1 MVILGV
7 LVDAL
12 FAKLNIEDKPGPK
25 KKCGKGGSKIDSHGA
40 PKYKHNDMSVLPAQF
55 DASLVTFGEIK
66 ALQSGAKAVNL
77 SYDGRPLIMQVSN
90 LDVPYG
96 LNTEDKYGPTKYSLN
111 LSLRDFESNPKT
123 KSVFEALQALDDSVT
138 SECIEKNWLRK
149 PGMTQQILKQMK
161 LYKPTVKFSE
171 DENGNRKP
179 YPPTVKIAL
188 RKKNDKFETVFYD
201 QDKKEI
207 KDVPIEDMIVKRMT
221 VTALIECTGVWISS
235 VGCGLSWKAKQVKVV
250 SRPDGVGRGYGF
262 VDEDESPTRGS
273 VSATRPDTQS
283 KNNFA
288 DAFDDDEEVDDE
300 TVTAVLAAP
309 VEEAPAPKKTIIKKK
324 VVGGAKA

>member
-1 MVILGV
+1 
-7 LVDAL
+7 
-12 FAKLNIEDKPGPK
+12 
-25 KKCGKGGSKIDSHGA
+25 
-40 PKYKHNDMSVLPAQF
+40 MSVLPAQF

-66 ALQSGAKAVNL
+66 TLQSGAKAANL
-77 SYDGRPLIMQVSN
+77 NYDSRPLVMQVSN

-96 LNTEDKYGPTKYSLN
+96 LNVEDKYGPTKYSLN

-123 KSVFEALQALDDSVT
+123 KAVFEALQALDDRVT
-138 SECIEKNWLRK
+138 SECVEKNWLRK

-188 RKKNDKFETVFYD
+188 RKKNDKFETIFYD

-207 KDVPIEDMIVKRMT
+207 KDVPIEDLIVKRMT
-221 VTALIECTGVWISS
+221 VTALVECTGVWISS
-235 VGCGLSWKAKQVKVV
+235 VGCGLSWKAKQLKVV

-262 VDEDESPTRGS
+262 IDEDEAPARAS
-273 VSATRPDTQS
+273 RPAAAAPP

-288 DAFDDDEEVDDE
+288 DAFDDEDEEVDDE
-300 TVTAVLAAP
+300 AVTAAA
-309 VEEAPAPKKTIIKKK
+309 APAPEPVAAPEPAAKSKTIIKKK
-324 VVGGAKA
+324 VVAKA

>member
-1 MVILGV
+1 
-7 LVDAL
+7 
-12 FAKLNIEDKPGPK
+12 
-25 KKCGKGGSKIDSHGA
+25 
-40 PKYKHNDMSVLPAQF
+40 MSVLPAQF

-66 ALQSGAKAVNL
+66 TLQSGAKAANL
-77 SYDGRPLIMQVSN
+77 NYDGRPLVMQVSN

-96 LNTEDKYGPTKYSLN
+96 LNVEDKYGPTKYSLN
-111 LSLRDFESNPKT
+111 LSLRDFEGNPKT
-123 KSVFEALQALDDSVT
+123 KAVFDALQSLDDRVT
-138 SECIEKNWLRK
+138 SECVDKNWLRK

-207 KDVPIEDMIVKRMT
+207 KDVPIEDLIVKRMT
-221 VTALIECTGVWISS
+221 VTALVECTGVWISS
-235 VGCGLSWKAKQVKVV
+235 VGCGLSWKAKQLKVV

-262 VDEDESPTRGS
+262 VDEDEAPARGASRTSSGATPT
-273 VSATRPDTQS
+273 AAAAQP

-300 TVTAVLAAP
+300 AVTAPAP
-309 VEEAPAPKKTIIKKK
+309 APVVEEAPAPKAAVKKIIKKT

>member
-1 MVILGV
+1 
-7 LVDAL
+7 
-12 FAKLNIEDKPGPK
+12 
-25 KKCGKGGSKIDSHGA
+25 
-40 PKYKHNDMSVLPAQF
+40 MSVLPAQF

-66 ALQSGAKAVNL
+66 ALQSGAKAANL
-77 SYDGRPLIMQVSN
+77 NYDGRSLVMQVSN

-96 LNTEDKYGPTKYSLN
+96 LNTEDKYGPTKYSVN

-123 KSVFEALQALDDSVT
+123 KAVFDALQALDDSVT
-138 SECIEKNWLRK
+138 KECVEKNWLRK

-179 YPPTVKIAL
+179 YPPTVKVAL

-201 QDKKEI
+201 TDKKEI
-207 KDVPIEDMIVKRMT
+207 KDVPIEDLIVKRMT

-235 VGCGLSWKAKQVKVV
+235 VGCGLSWKVKQMKIV

-262 VDEDESPTRGS
+262 VDEDEGTSSRPAARAAP
-273 VSATRPDTQS
+273 SAVAS

-288 DAFDDDEEVDDE
+288 DAFDDDEDEVDDE
-300 TVTAVLAAP
+300 AVTAPAVQAPAP
-309 VEEAPAPKKTIIKKK
+309 VEEAVAPKPKTIVKKK
-324 VVGGAKA
+324 IVAKA